1 MEKEEKLQKLFA
13 LAKELELTP
22 DDIIKG
28 VKGYNSISES
38 CLSKIVETEI
48 VPSCQKKKVGMFY
61 YAEDKSFSEELIPN
75 KNVSGVVG
83 YVDESG
89 EHGLIVLLHQ
99 LELQWLNQRLSV
111 GLSDVLSGKEN
122 TLLIL
127 DFAGKQGL
135 MAEAVE
141 YCTEYDYDGVKIG
154 EAFLPSIDELKRLYE
169 NKQLINDKLALT
181 KGVDLFNNKYYW
193 SSSENS
199 YNYAWRLCFGNGR
212 VDYDDK
218 VGIAYVC
225 PVVAF

>member
-1 MEKEEKLQKLFA
+1 MDLN
-13 LAKELELTP
+13 
-22 DDIIKG
+22 IIKILCALF
-28 VKGYNSISES
+28 VTEVQRTEKNKDSVSEDTDVAKS
-38 CLSKIVETEI
+38 DVPVFLNAESGKI
-48 VPSCQKKKVGMFY
+48 KVGMFY
-61 YAEDKSFSEELIPN
+61 YAEDESFSEELIPN

-122 TLLIL
+122 TLIIL
-127 DFAGKQGL
+127 EFAGKQGL

-141 YCTEYDYDGVKIG
+141 YCTEYSYDGVEIG

-181 KGVDLFNNKYYW
+181 KGVDLFSNKYYW

>member
-1 MEKEEKLQKLFA
+1 MDLN
-13 LAKELELTP
+13 
-22 DDIIKG
+22 IIKILCALF
-28 VKGYNSISES
+28 VTEVQRTEKNKDSVSEDTDVAKS
-38 CLSKIVETEI
+38 DVPVFLNAESGKI
-48 VPSCQKKKVGMFY
+48 KVGMFY

-141 YCTEYDYDGVKIG
+141 YCTEYSYDGVEIG

-169 NKQLINDKLALT
+169 NKQLVNDKLALT
-181 KGVDLFNNKYYW
+181 KGVDLFSNKYYW

-199 YNYAWRLCFGNGR
+199 YTYAWRLCFGNGR

>member
-1 MEKEEKLQKLFA
+1 MDLN
-13 LAKELELTP
+13 
-22 DDIIKG
+22 IIKILCALF
-28 VKGYNSISES
+28 VAEVQRAEKNKDSVSEDTDVAKS
-38 CLSKIVETEI
+38 DVPVFLNAESGKI
-48 VPSCQKKKVGMFY
+48 KVGMFY

-122 TLLIL
+122 TLIIL
-127 DFAGKQGL
+127 EFAGKQGL

-169 NKQLINDKLALT
+169 NKQLVNDKLALT

-199 YNYAWRLCFGNGR
+199 YTYAWRLCFGNGR

>member
-1 MEKEEKLQKLFA
+1 MDLN
-13 LAKELELTP
+13 
-22 DDIIKG
+22 IIKILCALF
-28 VKGYNSISES
+28 VTEVQRAEKNKDSVSEDTDVAKS
-38 CLSKIVETEI
+38 DVPVFLNAESGKI
-48 VPSCQKKKVGMFY
+48 KVGMFY
-61 YAEDKSFSEELIPN
+61 YAEDKSFSEKLISN

-141 YCTEYDYDGVKIG
+141 YCTEYSYDGVEIG
-154 EAFLPSIDELKRLYE
+154 EAFLPSIDELKRFYE
-169 NKQLINDKLALT
+169 NRQLINDKLALT

>member
-1 MEKEEKLQKLFA
+1 MDLN
-13 LAKELELTP
+13 
-22 DDIIKG
+22 IIKILCALF
-28 VKGYNSISES
+28 VTEVQRAEKNKDSVSEDTDVAKS
-38 CLSKIVETEI
+38 DVPVFLNAESGKI
-48 VPSCQKKKVGMFY
+48 KVGMFY

-141 YCTEYDYDGVKIG
+141 YCTEYSYDGVEIG

-169 NKQLINDKLALT
+169 NKQLVNDKLALT
-181 KGVDLFNNKYYW
+181 KGVDLFSNKYYW

-199 YNYAWRLCFGNGR
+199 YTYAWRLCFGNGR

>member
-1 MEKEEKLQKLFA
+1 MDLN
-13 LAKELELTP
+13 
-22 DDIIKG
+22 IIKILCALF
-28 VKGYNSISES
+28 VTEVQRAEKNKDSVSEDTDVAKS
-38 CLSKIVETEI
+38 DVPVFLNAESGKI
-48 VPSCQKKKVGMFY
+48 KVGMFY
-61 YAEDKSFSEELIPN
+61 YAEDESFSEELIPN

-122 TLLIL
+122 TLIIL
-127 DFAGKQGL
+127 EFAGKQGL

-141 YCTEYDYDGVKIG
+141 YCTEYSYDGVEIG

>member
-1 MEKEEKLQKLFA
+1 MDLN
-13 LAKELELTP
+13 
-22 DDIIKG
+22 IIKILCALF
-28 VKGYNSISES
+28 VTEVQRAEKNKDSVSEDTDVAKS
-38 CLSKIVETEI
+38 DVPVFLNAESGKI
-48 VPSCQKKKVGMFY
+48 KVGMFY

-111 GLSDVLSGKEN
+111 VLSDVLSGKEN

-141 YCTEYDYDGVKIG
+141 YCTEYSYDGVEIG

-199 YNYAWRLCFGNGR
+199 YTYAWRLCFGNGR

-218 VGIAYVC
+218 GCVAYVC
-225 PVVAF
+225 PVVDF

>member
-1 MEKEEKLQKLFA
+1 MDLN
-13 LAKELELTP
+13 
-22 DDIIKG
+22 IIKILCALF
-28 VKGYNSISES
+28 VTEVQRTEKNKDSVSEDTDVAKS
-38 CLSKIVETEI
+38 DVPVFLNAESGKI
-48 VPSCQKKKVGMFY
+48 KVGMFY
-61 YAEDKSFSEELIPN
+61 YAEDESFSEELIPN

-141 YCTEYDYDGVKIG
+141 YCTEYSYDGVEIG

-181 KGVDLFNNKYYW
+181 KGVDLFSNKYYW

>member
-1 MEKEEKLQKLFA
+1 MDLN
-13 LAKELELTP
+13 
-22 DDIIKG
+22 IIKILCALF
-28 VKGYNSISES
+28 VTEVQRTEKNKDSVSEDTDVAKS
-38 CLSKIVETEI
+38 DVPVFLNAESGKI
-48 VPSCQKKKVGMFY
+48 KVGMFY
-61 YAEDKSFSEELIPN
+61 YAEDKSFSEELISN

-99 LELQWLNQRLSV
+99 KVLRWLSGYLSV
-111 GLSDVLSGKEN
+111 AIPDGLNGKEN
-122 TLLIL
+122 TRLIL
-127 DFAGKQGL
+127 EFARNRGL
-135 MAEAVE
+135 KAEAAE
-141 YCTEYDYDGVKIG
+141 YCANYAYNGVKAG
-154 EAFLPSIDELKRLYE
+154 EAFLPSIEELKYLYKNKRLVNE
-169 NKQLINDKLALT
+169 KLALT

-225 PVVAF
+225 PVVDF